1 MIPGQC
7 SAPQRR
13 CQSDRECGTNE
24 KCVQPGECICPP
36 PFFLDTSDG
45 GKCKNPCERY
55 ACGINAKCTPSDP
68 PQCMC
73 EAGFKGDPLQ
83 GCFDENGESIEIP
96 NEWFIGF
103 LVALLLIFLHFQNVQ
118 LMETHAHMVPSASI
132 KNSDTNVFVQTECL
146 VTHTKK
152 VA

>member
-1 MIPGQC
+1 MIKCLVTLFNAECVNRPGSAECICPPGYAGDPYHGQC

-13 CQSDRECGTNE
+13 CASDRECGTNE
-24 KCVQPGECICPP
+24 KCVQPGECVCPP

-83 GCFDENGESIEIP
+83 GCFDENG
-96 NEWFIGF
+96 
-103 LVALLLIFLHFQNVQ
+103 L
-118 LMETHAHMVPSASI
+118 
-132 KNSDTNVFVQTECL
+132 
-146 VTHTKK
+146 
-152 VA
+152 